1 MKFQNTKWNVPG
13 AFVDFK
19 LAKDPDG
26 DLTYKNT
33 KQK

>member
-1 MKFQNTKWNVPG
+1 MKCNVPG
-13 AFVDFK
+13 AFDGFK
-19 LAKDPDG
+19 LTKDLDG